1 LLDRLSQRLAV
12 WRLAPRASH
21 WPERAVL
28 RVGVLDSVSLPE
40 GWNAACRPLRLLR
53 RPLALQAMAELPDGP
68 PFLLRMG
75 RASWRVLRAEGPER
89 LEPEW
94 WRDRPDRRLRD
105 YYRVEI
111 AGGARLWV
119 CRSGPVL
126 AGEAT
131 GWWLHGRFE

>member
-1 LLDRLSQRLAV
+1 
-12 WRLAPRASH
+12 
-21 WPERAVL
+21 
-28 RVGVLDSVSLPE
+28 VSLPE

-94 WRDRPDRRLRD
+94 WRDRPDRRFRD